1 MQDDGGPF
9 AVPGAERIGQH
20 GSGERKQRDIHQ
32 EHGVQ
37 DEQQPVCVANMVE
50 QDVMIGPHLR
60 YQHERGDA
68 GQV

>member
-1 MQDDGGPF
+1 VRRAESRNRARQAPDHVEQAGGHEKYQAVQDDGGPF

-37 DEQQPVCVANMVE
+37 DE
-50 QDVMIGPHLR
+50 
-60 YQHERGDA
+60 
-68 GQV
+68 